1 MFKASFDPLWRV
13 FAASSYFGGGTLH
26 GEKQDAERRQRQNE
40 IKEGRR
46 EERRGEKMRRFQ
58 WMSEFLGCTSGEL
71 MTGAYVRDTQLQSH
85 NQPAEEG

>member
-1 MFKASFDPLWRV
+1 M
-13 FAASSYFGGGTLH
+13 LH

-40 IKEGRR
+40 IKE
-46 EERRGEKMRRFQ
+46 EEGEGGERLRKKTRRFQ
-58 WMSEFLGCTSGEL
+58 WMSEFLGCSLGEL

>member
-1 MFKASFDPLWRV
+1 MFKASFDPLAGFCWKLV
-13 FAASSYFGGGTLH
+13 FRGAMLH
-26 GEKQDAERRQRQNE
+26 GERQDAERRQRQNE

-46 EERRGEKMRRFQ
+46 EERRGEKMRCFQ
-58 WMSEFLGCTSGEL
+58 WMSEFLGCRSGEL